1 MLRGVVAW
9 VVLWCVIVF
18 LLAKL
23 RDERQARHTPQTPQ
37 ARKVQN
43 LHQIWPADSGD
54 TSLWLP
60 RVLLGLAAAILATLA
75 LVVFVLIF

>member
-23 RDERQARHTPQTPQ
+23 RDERQARHTRQTPQ
-37 ARKVQN
+37 VRKIQN
-43 LHQIWPADSGD
+43 LHQIRPVGASD